1 MRVLETAGH
10 QMVSAINEAHVIAGT
25 RAPRR
30 DTGFRAGLHRH
41 AARAVQV
48 GRQREARRERPDAER
63 QGQDQVEAQGRLP
76 AVDRRGHGKIR
87 GALAA
92 WHPRAGYL
100 RHPRLHGL
108 ADRRRRDPRPP
119 ALEAAHDR
127 DRRAAGA
134 PDRHLDRQREDRHA
148 CRAAAVAAAR
158 RQRSNAGP
166 TGDLAFIVTRRGTP
180 WTKGALG
187 TEFVAAARAAGVVG
201 KSAHGMRKAAA
212 TRAAENGAT
221 ERELEAIF
229 GWSGGRM
236 ATLYTKS
243 ANRGRL
249 AAGAIGKLD
258 RAETEDRTSIPA
270 PMAEVR
276 AGNRKRE

>member
-1 MRVLETAGH
+1 MAHRSSRMRIRRP
-10 QMVSAINEAHVIAGT
+10 SRAIDAT
-25 RAPRR
+25 MLDP
-30 DTGFRAGLHRH
+30 GLHR
-41 AARAVQV
+41 
-48 GRQREARRERPDAER
+48 
-63 QGQDQVEAQGRLP
+63 
-76 AVDRRGHGKIR
+76 
-87 GALAA
+87 
-92 WHPRAGYL
+92 
-100 RHPRLHGL
+100 L

-119 ALEAAHDR
+119 ALEAAHDS
-127 DRRAAGA
+127 DRRGAGA
-134 PDRHLDRQREDRHA
+134 SDRHLDRQREDRYA
-148 CRAAAVAAAR
+148 CRAAAVAD
-158 RQRSNAGP
+158 AGP
-166 TGDLAFIVTRRGTP
+166 TGNLAFIVTRRGTP
-180 WTKGALG
+180 WTKGAPG
-187 TEFVAAARAAGVVG
+187 TEFVAAAKAAGVVG

-258 RAETEDRTSIPA
+258 RAEIENRTSIPA

-276 AGNRKRE
+276 AGNRKLK